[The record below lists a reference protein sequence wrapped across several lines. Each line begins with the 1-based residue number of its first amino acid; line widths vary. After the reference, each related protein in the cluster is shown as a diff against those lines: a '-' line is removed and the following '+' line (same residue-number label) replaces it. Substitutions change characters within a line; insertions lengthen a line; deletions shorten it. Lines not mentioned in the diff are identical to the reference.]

1 MIHVVK
7 NQCVLMKYVLDMKY
21 ENLDEL
27 YLCMDKKRDNV
38 YLTKQKYH
46 YQHMVAYFDKMC
58 VDLIS

>member
-1 MIHVVK
+1 
-7 NQCVLMKYVLDMKY
+7 MKH